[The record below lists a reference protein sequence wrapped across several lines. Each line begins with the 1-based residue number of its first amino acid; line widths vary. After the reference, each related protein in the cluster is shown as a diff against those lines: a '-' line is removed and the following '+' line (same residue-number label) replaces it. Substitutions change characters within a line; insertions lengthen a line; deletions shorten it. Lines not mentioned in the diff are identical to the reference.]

1 MTEATRISA
10 SGPTAGLDIEA
21 APDGTIFRHPDRV
34 TPKKRPL
41 AALMAFRKLIADK
54 EDTSQVF
61 KIFESLPSRG
71 FVPSARAFTLSEQ
84 GLAIRESEGDLVA
97 LLDDHETLRQMPEGS
112 VAHAYCDFM
121 EREGLS
127 AQGLVDEQ
135 EKNLAGRARYDDLIA
150 WYMTRRRDTHDLLHV
165 LTGYGRDALG
175 EQCVLAFTYGQNG
188 GLGNLFIAYLGAL
201 HIARI
206 QKTQTDIK
214 APVLSAVRQ
223 AQRHGDGAPCIAEMS
238 IRDLLARQ
246 LDEVRAQMGIG
257 EPTAYLECHRTWRA
271 SGIDPYHLV
280 EPKKAQMQP
289 A

>member
-1 MTEATRISA
+1 MTKATTLPAPETRGA
-10 SGPTAGLDIEA
+10 SNVEA

-41 AALMAFRKLIADK
+41 SALMAFRRLIEDK

-61 KIFESLPSRG
+61 KIFEALPSRD

-84 GLAIRESEGDLVA
+84 GLAIRASEGDLVA
-97 LLDDHETLRQMPEGS
+97 LLDDHELLRTMPEGS

-121 EREGLS
+121 EREGLT

-135 EKNLAGRARYDDLIA
+135 EKNLAGRPRYDDLIA

-175 EQCVLAFTYGQNG
+175 EQCVLAFTHGQNG

-206 QKTQTDIK
+206 QKTQTSMS
-214 APVLSAVRQ
+214 APVLKAVRQ
-223 AQRHGDGAPCIAEMS
+223 AQKHGEGAPCIAEMS
-238 IRDLLARQ
+238 IRELLAQ
-246 LDEVRAQMGIG
+246 PLDELRERMGIG
-257 EPTAYLECHRTWRA
+257 EPTAYLECHRVWREH
-271 SGIDPYHLV
+271 GLDPYNLV
-280 EPKKAQMQP
+280 EPKKASAQP